1 LDHRVPRTGAAIS
14 VGLAVVALITFLFL
28 NSKFEGPDPTKLVGS
43 AFELTAKFEN
53 TKKLPSKQPVLYKG
67 ISIGRVNQVAWDPD
81 DQVSVVRFTLEEDFA
96 VHEDAVMQIG
106 ERSLLGDPYLNL
118 VSRGSDGAPEL
129 EAGDEVATTKPSVD
143 FDEALDFLDEEGRDH
158 VSSLI
163 ETVGDGTAR
172 PGNGERLNGTIAGI
186 NRTIR
191 ELHDLTRSLEGQE
204 EQIAGLVSG
213 AGTVL
218 DTISSREQ
226 QVRTIVGSGRATLDA
241 LASNTASLDQAMVE
255 LPRLLD
261 SGRRSLAEAEPLLR
275 EARPL
280 VADLRALAP
289 DLTVALSDRGPFSL
303 RDLAGELVRTI
314 EGLGPLRESGAPVLR
329 ELNTLLENLQPLVL
343 AIAPG
348 ARNLVPGLDYLTP
361 RANAIAG
368 LYALV
373 ADNAAGVDATGNY
386 LRSGFSL
393 AAGELGD
400 LPTDEDCTGPGL
412 QYCANAYPG
421 PNDALDP
428 QPFEGP
434 YPRLLPCK
442 PPPRSQPK
450 QPCE

>member
-1 LDHRVPRTGAAIS
+1 MT
-14 VGLAVVALITFLFL
+14 
-28 NSKFEGPDPTKLVGS
+28 
-43 AFELTAKFEN
+43 
-53 TKKLPSKQPVLYKG
+53 
-67 ISIGRVNQVAWDPD
+67 
-81 DQVSVVRFTLEEDFA
+81 
-96 VHEDAVMQIG
+96 
-106 ERSLLGDPYLNL
+106 
-118 VSRGSDGAPEL
+118 
-129 EAGDEVATTKPSVD
+129 TTKPSVD
-143 FDEALDFLDEEGRDH
+143 FDEALDFLDAEGRDH

-172 PGNGERLNGTIAGI
+172 PGNGERLNGTVGGI
-186 NRTIR
+186 SRTIR
-191 ELHDLTRSLEGQE
+191 ELHHVTRSLEGQE

-218 DTISSREQ
+218 DTIAAREQ

-261 SGRRSLAEAEPLLR
+261 SGRRSLAEAEPLLK

-289 DLTVALSDRGPFSL
+289 DLTVALSERGPFSL
-303 RDLAGELVRTI
+303 GDLTRELVRTI
-314 EGLGPLRESGAPVLR
+314 EGLAPLREGGVPVLR
-329 ELNTLLENLQPLVL
+329 KLNTLLENLQPLVL

-373 ADNAAGVDATGNY
+373 ADNTAGVDATGHY
-386 LRSGFSL
+386 LRSGFVL
-393 AAGELGD
+393 APGEAGD
-400 LPTDEDCTGPGL
+400 LPTDEDCVNPGT

-428 QPFEGP
+428 QPFVGP

-450 QPCE
+450 EPCE